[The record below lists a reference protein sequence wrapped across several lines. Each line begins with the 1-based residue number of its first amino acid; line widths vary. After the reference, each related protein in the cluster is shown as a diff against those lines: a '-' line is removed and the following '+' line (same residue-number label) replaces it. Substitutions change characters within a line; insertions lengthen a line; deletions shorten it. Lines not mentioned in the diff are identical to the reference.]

1 MNSFSLGTEEQPIW
15 RSCMVHN
22 SSVGE
27 CRSSKPKSEEAGI
40 TRRWYHQSRLT
51 MNTWFSIYRIII
63 INANR
68 YSQYLTS
75 KQVLGLRIFLTQPGR
90 SLNAGYSWPG
100 GFPPRSKWT
109 YGEVFHPAVV
119 PQPPFS
125 SNWTNSFN
133 LAAKKKKQK
142 QKQKLK
148 IDRFNK

>member
-1 MNSFSLGTEEQPIW
+1 M
-15 RSCMVHN
+15 
-22 SSVGE
+22 
-27 CRSSKPKSEEAGI
+27 
-40 TRRWYHQSRLT
+40 
-51 MNTWFSIYRIII
+51 I
-63 INANR
+63 INANS

-133 LAAKKKKQK
+133 LAVK
-142 QKQKLK
+142 
-148 IDRFNK
+148 NKNKNKNTNKNKN